1 MAMSLSDKNPL
12 EELTNSFYK
21 AAKGVEVISIAT
33 FYAAAGIILSLFAYL
48 IVFPWIVAGW
58 KVALT
63 TVLVIWVYLI
73 YCVATWD
80 GK

>member
-1 MAMSLSDKNPL
+1 MSVSEKNPL
-12 EELTNSFYK
+12 EEVVSDLYK
-21 AAKGVEVISIAT
+21 ATRGVEQVAIYT
-33 FYAAAGIILSLFAYL
+33 FYIAAGGILTLFFYL
-48 IVFPWIVAGW
+48 VVFPWIVAGW

>member
-1 MAMSLSDKNPL
+1 MSLNEKNPL
-12 EELTNSFYK
+12 EEVVNDLYK
-21 AAKGVEVISIAT
+21 ATRGVEQVAIYT
-33 FYAAAGIILSLFAYL
+33 FYTAATIILLLFLYL
-48 IVFPWIVAGW
+48 AVFPWIVAGW